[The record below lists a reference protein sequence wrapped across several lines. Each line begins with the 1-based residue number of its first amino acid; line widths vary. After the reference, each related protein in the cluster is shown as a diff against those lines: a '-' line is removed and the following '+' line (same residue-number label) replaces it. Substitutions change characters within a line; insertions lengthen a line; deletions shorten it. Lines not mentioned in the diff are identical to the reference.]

1 MPRADAVWPFAAKA
15 PAAGVSVPNPPTLFE
30 YGINSSMPMHTQTMV
45 ARAVLPPGRPV
56 SVGAGT
62 LTPFEL
68 PPEFSVSSG
77 SGISPNGNS
86 RYGKHK
92 LTQRF

>member
-1 MPRADAVWPFAAKA
+1 MNNCDLY
-15 PAAGVSVPNPPTLFE
+15 SNPKSKLTVIPYSLFFHSIDNVIVFLLRQNPQPELAFRILPTLLE
-30 YGINSSMPMHTQTMV
+30 YGINSGMLMRTQTMV

-68 PPEFSVSSG
+68 PPRV
-77 SGISPNGNS
+77 
-86 RYGKHK
+86 
-92 LTQRF
+92 